1 MAPDDAQTHI
11 GVAALPSAFSHSKQY
26 HRPMYLLSS
35 QQIRDLDRFTIEHEP
50 IAGIDLMERAARSL
64 FAEVVATEPHRHVTI
79 ICGMG
84 NNGGDGLALARMM
97 QGVQGCQVSV
107 VIVDHTD
114 SPSADFSINLERL
127 KTAGVFLKE
136 LNHVSEMPEIPG
148 HSMVIDA
155 LLGTGL
161 SRPMTG
167 LLAEVVGHI
176 NALPNRVVSIDI
188 PSGLFSDGNGAN
200 DPAAIVR
207 ADRTLTFHCPKL
219 AFMFAENAPF
229 VGDFTVLDIG
239 LMEQES
245 GLRSEMMAVTQ
256 ELASDILRPR
266 ARFSHKGTYGHA
278 LLLAGHYGS
287 MGAAVLAARA
297 VMRSGAGLL
306 TAHLPSEGVDVMQT
320 AVPEAMCSIDP
331 HPHIISQTP
340 KLVGFSAIGMGPG
353 IGREEET
360 ANVLKMLVQD
370 TKVPMVLDAD
380 ALNILSENPT
390 WLRFLPKGT
399 VLTPHPK
406 EFDRLAGRSDS
417 GYERWQLQRDFAK
430 RHNCTVVLKGAFTSI
445 CNPAGQTFFNLS
457 GNPGM
462 ATAGSGD
469 VLTGIILGL
478 LSQGYGPTEAAV
490 LGVYLHGLS
499 GDLVAEHSG
508 LDAMIASDLVKGL
521 GAAFLHLVNG

>member
-1 MAPDDAQTHI
+1 
-11 GVAALPSAFSHSKQY
+11 
-26 HRPMYLLSS
+26 MYILSS
-35 QQIRDLDRFTIEHEP
+35 TQIRDLDRFTINHEP
-50 IAGIDLMERAARSL
+50 IAGIDLMERAARAL

-79 ICGMG
+79 VCGMG

-97 QGVQGCQVSV
+97 QGVQGCTVSV
-107 VIVDHTD
+107 VTVRH
-114 SPSADFSINLERL
+114 SEAPSEDFITNLERL
-127 KTAGVFLKE
+127 KTAGVFFKE
-136 LNHVSEMPEIPG
+136 INDVSEMPEIPG
-148 HSMVIDA
+148 HSLVIDA

-161 SRPMTG
+161 SRPVMG
-167 LLAEVVGHI
+167 LLAEVVGRI
-176 NALPNRVVSIDI
+176 NALPNRVVSVDI
-188 PSGLFSDGNGAN
+188 PSGLFADANEKN

-239 LMEQES
+239 LKEQES
-245 GLRSEMMAVTQ
+245 GLRSETVAVTE
-256 ELASDILRPR
+256 ELAADILRPR

-278 LLLAGHYGS
+278 LLLAGRHGS

-306 TAHLPSEGVDVMQT
+306 TAHVPIEGVTIMQT
-320 AVPEAMCSIDP
+320 AVPEAMCAIDP
-331 HPHIISQTP
+331 HPHIISETP
-340 KLVGFSAIGMGPG
+340 KFEGFSAIGMGPG
-353 IGREEET
+353 IGRGDET
-360 ANVLKMLVQD
+360 ANALKMLIQNA
-370 TKVPMVLDAD
+370 KVPLVLDAD

-390 WLRFLPKGT
+390 WLKFLPKGT

-406 EFDRLAGRSDS
+406 EFDRLAGKSDS
-417 GYERWQLQRDFAK
+417 GQSRWQLQRDFAK
-430 RHNCTVVLKGAFTSI
+430 RHNCVVVLKGAFTSV

-478 LSQGYGPTEAAV
+478 LSQGYGPSEAAV
-490 LGVYLHGLS
+490 LGVHLHGLS
-499 GDLVAEHSG
+499 GDLVAEHG
-508 LDAMIASDLVKGL
+508 GMDAMIAGDIVEGL